1 MSSRDQQPGLLTV
14 EEALQRLL
22 EAARP
27 TADIETIPLT
37 AALGRVLAENQ
48 HSPVDVPPADNSA
61 MDGFALRF
69 SDCTPDGE
77 ATLPVSQRIPA
88 GTVPEPLQPASAARI
103 FTGAEVPPGAD
114 TVVIQ
119 EQCQWDESAV
129 RFSGAKPQANIR
141 PRGQDIEKGAI
152 VLQQGRRLTPQDLG
166 LLASVGIAKLPVYR
180 RLRVAVLCTGDE
192 LVEPG
197 ETLIPGH
204 IYNSNRYMLL
214 GLLQALGF
222 DCVDIGIVADD
233 SEATEQALLKA
244 AAEADCILSSGGV
257 SVGEEDH
264 VKACVDKLGSLD
276 LWRVAIKPGKPLAY
290 GHVRD
295 VPFIGLP
302 GNPVSVFV
310 TFAITARPYLLKTQ
324 GASDCSP
331 LTIPVVAGF
340 SRPNSAKRQEY
351 LRARLVPD
359 DQGRQRAELAGSQS
373 SGVLSSVCRGD
384 GLVIHK
390 LGEAISEGDQV
401 LFLPFPDLLY

>member
-1 MSSRDQQPGLLTV
+1 MSSCDQQPGLLTV
-14 EEALQRLL
+14 EQALQRLL

-27 TADIETIPLT
+27 TTDIETIPLT

-48 HSPVDVPPADNSA
+48 YSPVDVPPADNSA

-69 SDCTPDGE
+69 CDCTPEGE
-77 ATLPVSQRIPA
+77 TTLPISQRIPA
-88 GTVPEPLQPASAARI
+88 GTVPESLQPGSAARI

-119 EQCQWDESAV
+119 EQCQWDESTV
-129 RFSGAKPQANIR
+129 CFSGAKPQANIR

-166 LLASVGIAKLPVYR
+166 LLASVGIAQLPVYR

-197 ETLIPGH
+197 EALIPGH

-222 DCVDIGIVADD
+222 ECVDIGIVADD
-233 SEATEQALLKA
+233 PEATEQALLKA
-244 AAEADCILSSGGV
+244 AAKADCILSSGGV

-276 LWRVAIKPGKPLAY
+276 LWRIAIKPGKPLAY
-290 GHVRD
+290 GHVRG

-310 TFAITARPYLLKTQ
+310 TFAIAARPYLLKSQ
-324 GASDCSP
+324 GASDYSP
-331 LTIPVVAGF
+331 LIIPVEAGF
-340 SRPNSAKRQEY
+340 NRPNSAKRQEY
-351 LRARLVPD
+351 LRVKLALD
-359 DQGRQRAELAGSQS
+359 EQGRQRVELTGSQS

-390 LGEAISEGDQV
+390 LGEAIAEGDQV